1 MKVHI
6 TNLYG
11 QASISVALMAQNM
24 VADIAKSLDIKE
36 IGIYS
41 FDASNESVESLA
53 VRFDGMNAA
62 VGNGDVIIFQS
73 PSWNGSHFDH
83 EYLKRLKIYSG
94 IKIVVFIHDVHPLM
108 FSSNYYLMPK
118 VIETYNLAD
127 LVIVPSQKMLEI
139 LRSEGLTV
147 EKTLIQEMWDH
158 TTDVWIE
165 KPKFNKVINFAG
177 SPQRF
182 TFIKDWQSN
191 IKLKVFSYD
200 FDISNE
206 NVEYQGWKFSVDL
219 LRSLNNNGGFGL
231 VWSQSLDSEYYK
243 ANVSYKLST
252 YLAAGLPVIVP
263 KTLSNAHIVEKYNLG
278 FVVDSLDEISHILE
292 KISEE
297 EYNKII
303 DNVFKYRELLIK
315 GYITKKLLIDAIHEV
330 ML

>member
-41 FDASNESVESLA
+41 FDASNESVGSLA

-73 PSWNGSHFDH
+73 PSWNGTHFDH

-94 IKIVVFIHDVHPLM
+94 IKIVVFIHDVVPLM

-118 VIETYNLAD
+118 VIEAYNLAD
-127 LVIVPSQKMLEI
+127 LVIVPSQKMLDK
-139 LRSEGLTV
+139 LREEGLTV
-147 EKTLIQEMWDH
+147 EKTLIQGMWDH
-158 TTDVWIE
+158 TTNVWIE
-165 KPKFNKVINFAG
+165 RPTFNKVINFAG
-177 SPQRF
+177 SPERF
-182 TFIKDWQSN
+182 PFIKDWQSD

-200 FDISNE
+200 FDVSNE
-206 NVEYQGWKFSVDL
+206 NVEYQGWKFNVDL

-231 VWSQSLDSEYYK
+231 VWAQGEDSEYYNI
-243 ANVSYKLST
+243 NVSYKLST
-252 YLAAGLPVIVP
+252 YIAAGLPVIVP
-263 KTLSNAHIVEKYNLG
+263 NTLSNAHIVEKYNLG
-278 FVVDSLDEISHILE
+278 FVVSSIEEAVEIVNNVT
-292 KISEE
+292 EE
-297 EYNKII
+297 EFNNIV
-303 DNVFKYRELLIK
+303 NNLFEYRELVIN
-315 GYITKKLLIDAIHEV
+315 GYFSKKLLIDAIHEV
-330 ML
+330 AI